1 MIKNDLAL
9 FLLIL
14 GCGMV
19 TWLPRILP
27 FIFTKKMTF
36 SPFWKKFMTYI
47 PMCILTALFIQS
59 LLVVNEGKLTTINV
73 ENLFVSLPTI
83 AVAFFTKSLMWTVV
97 FGIATM
103 TLVRYFGIF

>member
-9 FLLIL
+9 FLLII
-14 GCGMV
+14 GCGVV

-47 PMCILTALFIQS
+47 PMCILTALFVQS
-59 LLVVNEGKLTTINV
+59 LLVVNEGQMTTING
-73 ENLFVSLPTI
+73 ENLLVSIPTI
-83 AVAFFTKSLMWTVV
+83 VVAFITKSLMWTVI